1 MLNEIKSLKKKK
13 TSVAEV
19 PGLNPSSPAMILMRC
34 RIIVNKVE
42 NLRVERETYPWGKKR
57 SNKKKKN
64 LNPDPDL
71 GVFWIRIQIFDRRS
85 GFHEYGS
92 ETLNNIILNILQKL
106 I

>member
-1 MLNEIKSLKKKK
+1 MTE
-13 TSVAEV
+13 
-19 PGLNPSSPAMILMRC
+19 
-34 RIIVNKVE
+34 
-42 NLRVERETYPWGKKR
+42 VEREKIAIIADNV
-57 SNKKKKN
+57 SD
-64 LNPDPDL
+64 LDPDL